1 MHNHETALY
10 LEGLP
15 YPRCLYVDKT
25 QLVEDLIR
33 KNVKPKDILSTLKK
47 ENVENLS
54 ILPTI
59 YNARQKFRMKENSGK
74 TQIQVVMSFL
84 AENGYIYYSRADK
97 SINELQDLS
106 LEMWRAFPH
115 VMLMDATYKTNM
127 YKIPLLEIVGVTPTN
142 QTFCV
147 AFIYMHKETKSNY
160 TWALECLK

>member
-1 MHNHETALY
+1 M
-10 LEGLP
+10 
-15 YPRCLYVDKT
+15 
-25 QLVEDLIR
+25 EDLIR

-97 SINELQDLS
+97 SINELQDLFFFS
-106 LEMWRAFPH
+106 PKIIRDVACIPTCH
-115 VMLMDATYKTNM
+115 VDGCDIQNKQ
-127 YKIPLLEIVGVTPTN
+127 V
-142 QTFCV
+142 
-147 AFIYMHKETKSNY
+147 
-160 TWALECLK
+160 